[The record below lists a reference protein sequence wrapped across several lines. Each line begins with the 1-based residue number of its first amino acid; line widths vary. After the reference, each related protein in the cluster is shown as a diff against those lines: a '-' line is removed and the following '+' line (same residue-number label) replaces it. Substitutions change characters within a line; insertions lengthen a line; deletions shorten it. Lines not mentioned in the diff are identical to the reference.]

1 MVPGPIEA
9 VDKDAL
15 QALIDNQ
22 VPEGK
27 TIEYKR
33 EIPSTAESMMIPL
46 LATVSSF
53 ANTAGGDLLIGIE
66 ADKGVP
72 TKLLGVKTNDTDA
85 EKLQLEQVLRSGIE
99 PRLPLVE
106 IHPILIGNDKHTYGQ
121 LEFIVA
127 GLLRTVWFGTASFM
141 LAIPRVVMNLMSES
155 SGRPLTCQRLSPL
168 GSATFALIA
177 LHEYTVA
184 RHQSLLNRVDAW
196 WFTFFH

>member
-22 VPEGK
+22 IPEGK

-33 EIPSTAESMMIPL
+33 EIPSTAESKMIPL

-66 ADKGVP
+66 TDKGVP

-99 PRLPLVE
+99 PRLPLVD
-106 IHPILIGNDKHTYGQ
+106 IHPILIGNDKH
-121 LEFIVA
+121 
-127 GLLRTVWFGTASFM
+127 VW
-141 LAIPRVVMNLMSES
+141 AIRVHNSLDFSAPCGSEQQVLCS
-155 SGRPLTCQRLSPL
+155 PFCGPLPS
-168 GSATFALIA
+168 
-177 LHEYTVA
+177 
-184 RHQSLLNRVDAW
+184 
-196 WFTFFH
+196 